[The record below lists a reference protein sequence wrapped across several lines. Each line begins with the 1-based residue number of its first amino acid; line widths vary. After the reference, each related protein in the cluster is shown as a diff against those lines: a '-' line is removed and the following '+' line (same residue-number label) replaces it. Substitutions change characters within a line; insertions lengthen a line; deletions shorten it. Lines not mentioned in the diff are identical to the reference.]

1 MSRTKIFRII
11 FCIVFAILLVCIVV
25 AFFIAKKLFSDQGI
39 RRTPVS
45 EINVRDSRAAQMKT
59 AAALSR
65 IRNARPDS
73 PPEELRLTKDEFN
86 ALTETLLNLS
96 GQVSKEMAVNGIR
109 LQDTA
114 LRLADDSLRL
124 FYSRDTHVKTP
135 FGSRINFEIDMALR
149 IENGESQM
157 TLGRT
162 RMGGM
167 AMPSA
172 LRAKIEEGWRT
183 FQQTP
188 EHRKML
194 DSIESFSVK
203 NGALHVKYRPYEAR
217 KNFAPSALK
226 TAEMLL
232 NPFGAMQ

>member
-1 MSRTKIFRII
+1 MNRSRTLRII
-11 FCIVFAILLVCIVV
+11 FCIVSACLLVCIVV
-25 AFFIAKKLFSDQGI
+25 AFFAAKNLFSDQGVQ
-39 RRTPVS
+39 RVPVS
-45 EINVRDSRAAQMKT
+45 AVNVRDSRAAQMKT
-59 AAALSR
+59 ATALSR

-73 PPEELRLTKDEFN
+73 PPEELRLTQDEFN

-96 GQVSKEMAVNGIR
+96 GQVSKEMSVHGIR

-114 LRLADDSLRL
+114 VRLNDSSLRL
-124 FYSRDTHVKTP
+124 FYSRDTKVNTP
-135 FGSRINFEIDMALR
+135 FGSRINFEIDMDLR
-149 IENGESQM
+149 IENGASQM

-172 LRAKIEEGWRT
+172 MRAKIEEGWRR

-194 DSIESFSVK
+194 DSIESFSVE
-203 NGALHVKYRPYEAR
+203 NGELHVKYRPYEAR

-232 NPFGAMQ
+232 NPFGAF